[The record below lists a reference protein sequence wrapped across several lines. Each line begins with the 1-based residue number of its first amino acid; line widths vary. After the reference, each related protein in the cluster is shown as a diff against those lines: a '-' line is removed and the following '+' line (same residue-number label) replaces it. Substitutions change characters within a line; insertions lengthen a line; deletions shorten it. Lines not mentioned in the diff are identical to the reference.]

1 MYYVYILQSKIDK
14 DLYIGSTN
22 DLRRRLAEHND
33 GKVKSTAPRLPFDL
47 VYYEAYKSEDDAR
60 IRESRL
66 KDRGQAR
73 ARLKERLSA
82 SLQ

>member
-1 MYYVYILQSKIDK
+1 MHYVYILQSKID
-14 DLYIGSTN
+14 DELYVGSTN

-33 GKVKSTAPRLPFDL
+33 GKVKSTFPRRPYSLI
-47 VYYEAYKSEDDAR
+47 YYEAYKAEYDAR
-60 IRESRL
+60 RRESAL
-66 KDRGQAR
+66 KKRGQAR

>member
-1 MYYVYILQSKIDK
+1 MYYVYILKAKNDQN
-14 DLYIGSTN
+14 LYIGSTN

-33 GKVKSTAPRLPFDL
+33 GKVDSTAPRGKFELL
-47 VYYEAYKSEDDAR
+47 YYEAYKVEDDAR
-60 IRESRL
+60 RRESAL
-66 KDRGQAR
+66 KKRGQAR